1 MKTLKDRVAVV
12 TGAASGI
19 GRATSIE
26 LARNGCVLA
35 ISDVNENGLAETAD
49 AIRAL
54 GARVCTHKVNV
65 GDKERMR
72 QYPDEVVA
80 EHGAVH
86 IVVNNA
92 GVSIGGSF
100 EETTLEDWEWL
111 MGINFWS
118 VVYGCKFFLPHL
130 KRAGEGHIVNMSS
143 MWGLM
148 GIALQSAYGTSK
160 FAIRG
165 LSETLWIELK
175 QFNIGVTTV
184 IPCGVRTEI
193 ANTMR
198 FKNNNMINS
207 FRNTINTSPITS
219 EQCARAIVQA
229 IMNNKMRVL
238 VGPQAFFIDFLKRL
252 FPVLLQT
259 IALKGYERGDYTGGV

>member
-1 MKTLKDRVAVV
+1 MKTLKDRVVVV

-35 ISDVNENGLAETAD
+35 ISDVNENRLAETAD

-80 EHGAVH
+80 EYGAVH

-100 EETTLEDWEWL
+100 EETAIEDWEWL

-130 KRAGEGHIVNMSS
+130 KRAEEGHIVNMSS
-143 MWGLM
+143 SFGLM
-148 GIALQSAYGTSK
+148 GIPLQSAYSASK

-175 QFNIGVTTV
+175 RLNICVTTV
-184 IPCGVRTEI
+184 IPSGVRTEI

-198 FKNNNMINS
+198 F
-207 FRNTINTSPITS
+207 RNTKMIDFTRNAINTSPLTP
-219 EQCARAIVQA
+219 EQCARSIVQA

-238 VGPQAFFIDFLKRL
+238 VGQTAFFIDFFKRL
-252 FPVLLQT
+252 SPVLTLNMAQ
-259 IALKGYERGDYTGGV
+259 KGFQRGGFTGGT

>member
-1 MKTLKDRVAVV
+1 MKTLNERVAVV

-35 ISDVNENGLAETAD
+35 ISDVNESGLAETAD

-54 GARVCTHKVNV
+54 GARVCAHKVNV
-65 GDKERMR
+65 ADKERMR

-92 GVSIGGSF
+92 GVSIGGRF
-100 EETTLEDWEWL
+100 EEHTLEDWEWL
-111 MGINFWS
+111 WGINFWGL
-118 VVYGCKFFLPHL
+118 VYGCKFFLPHL

-143 MWGLM
+143 MFGLM
-148 GIALQSAYGTSK
+148 GTPLQSAYSTSK

-165 LSETLWIELK
+165 LSETLWTEFK
-175 QFNIGVTTV
+175 QLNIGVTTV

-198 FKNNNMINS
+198 FKNNEMIDAS
-207 FRNTINTSPITS
+207 RDGINTAPLSP
-219 EQCARAIVQA
+219 EHCARAIIQA
-229 IMNNKMRVL
+229 IVKNKMRVL
-238 VGPQAFFIDFLKRL
+238 VGPPAYFVDFIKRL
-252 FPVLLQT
+252 FPVLAQI
-259 IALKGYERGDYTGGV
+259 IALRGYRHGKFTSDV

>member
-12 TGAASGI
+12 TGAAGGI

-35 ISDVNENGLAETAD
+35 ISDVNESGLAETAD
-49 AIRAL
+49 TIRAL
-54 GARVCTHKVNV
+54 GARVCAHKVNV

-92 GVSIGGSF
+92 GVTIGGSF
-100 EETTLEDWEWL
+100 EETSLEDWEWL

-148 GIALQSAYGTSK
+148 GIPQQSAYGTSK

-175 QFNIGVTTV
+175 RLNICVTTV
-184 IPCGVRTEI
+184 IPSGVRTEI

-198 FKNNNMINS
+198 FKNNNIIDS
-207 FRNTINTSPITS
+207 FRDTINTSPLTA
-219 EQCARAIVQA
+219 EQCARSIVQA

-238 VGPQAFFIDFLKRL
+238 VGQQAFFIDFFKRL
-252 FPVLLQT
+252 SPVLPQ
-259 IALKGYERGDYTGGV
+259 IMAYKNYQRGEFTGGT